1 MGQETTKKRKDQ
13 IVIGI
18 DFGSCGI
25 TFAYGFLDD
34 PTKTVYNGKF
44 AIQGINDKVSTEI
57 ILDEELKEVLCFG
70 NECSNYLNSIGN
82 KKYYHFKNIKM
93 NLYTKE
99 SEKKKGKK
107 DYTIK
112 ANNSNIKVNIEYIIT
127 LILKKVKEIA
137 LKQIKDNY
145 KNFNLK
151 NIHWTITVPAIWE
164 IKSKQIMINA
174 AQNAKMIRSD
184 DDPSNFFALEPE
196 AASIYYH
203 YSHQGIKN
211 EEIDTGKPFIL
222 CDLGSGTADIVTQ
235 KKDVVNNTIK
245 FEELHKPVGGDCGC
259 NKINEQFIDRVIIE
273 LFGKDCFDKTKEN
286 ICREHYNDWFEFEG
300 KIEDFKKK
308 FIDYKQLNDFYKV
321 DCEIFK
327 EFCKEELNALIEKFN
342 SKNPDWKLKSK
353 GSWKVLFPYKIIND
367 LMFELIHKIKNDYLL
382 KIIQA
387 QSKSKNK
394 EKIKTLVFTGGA
406 SSSPILF
413 SMLKNLDDLG
423 IKDFIKAENPEVA
436 IANGSVLYSYDHFI
450 ISPRK
455 AKFTFGIKSS
465 DIWDEKKHKNGG
477 IKVYDPLDKI
487 WRCKNSFTKF
497 ITEGANLRPDDEI
510 SHRFILNNSQ
520 ANVELFK
527 TSKKDAT
534 FTDEEGVE
542 KFGEFIINVEN
553 KFDESDK
560 EVEVK
565 MKLGGTFISAS
576 AIYCKTKD
584 KFKITCLYE

>member
-34 PTKTVYNGKF
+34 PNKTVFNGKF

-57 ILDEELKEVLCFG
+57 ILDDELKEVLCFG
-70 NECSNYLNSIGN
+70 NECSNYLSSIGD
-82 KKYYHFKNIKM
+82 KKYHHFKNIKM
-93 NLYTKE
+93 NLYTKD

-112 ANNSNIKVNIEYIIT
+112 ANNSNKKVDIEYIIT
-127 LILKKVKEIA
+127 LILKKVKAIA
-137 LKQIKDNY
+137 LKQIQDNY
-145 KNFNLK
+145 KDFNLK

-174 AQNAKMIRSD
+174 AQNAKMIRDD

-203 YSHQGIKN
+203 NSHQGIKN

-235 KKDVVNNTIK
+235 KKVVINNKIK
-245 FEELHKPVGGDCGC
+245 FEELYKPVGGDCGC
-259 NKINEQFIDRVIIE
+259 NKINEQFIERVIIE
-273 LFGKDCFDKTKEN
+273 LFGKDCYDKTKEKT
-286 ICREHYNDWFEFEG
+286 CRENYNDWFEFEG

-308 FIDYKQLNDFYKV
+308 FISYNQLNDFYRI
-321 DCEIFK
+321 DCEIFNG
-327 EFCKEELNALIEKFN
+327 FCKEELNTLIEKFN
-342 SKNPDWKLKSK
+342 SKNPEWKLKSQNN
-353 GSWKVLFPYKIIND
+353 SKVLFPYKIIND

-387 QSKSKNK
+387 QSESKNK

-406 SSSPILF
+406 SASPILF

-423 IKDFIKAENPEVA
+423 IKDFIKSENPEVA

-465 DIWDEKKHKNGG
+465 DVWDEKKHKNGG
-477 IKVYDPLDKI
+477 IKVYDPIDKI
-487 WRCKNSFTKF
+487 WRCKNSFTQF
-497 ITEGANLRPDDEI
+497 ITEGENLRPDDEI

-527 TSKKDAT
+527 TLKREAI
-534 FTDEEGVE
+534 FTDEKDVK

-553 KFDESDK
+553 KFDESNK

-584 KFKITCLYE
+584 EFKITCLYE

>member
-34 PTKTVYNGKF
+34 PNKTVYNGKF

-57 ILDEELKEVLCFG
+57 ILDEELKEVLSFG
-70 NECSNYLNSIGN
+70 NECSHYLSSIGN
-82 KKYYHFKNIKM
+82 KKYHHFKNIKM

-112 ANNSNIKVNIEYIIT
+112 ANNSNKKVDIEYIIT

-137 LKQIKDNY
+137 IEQIKD
-145 KNFNLK
+145 KFKDFNLK

-203 YSHQGIKN
+203 NSHQGIKN
-211 EEIDTGKPFIL
+211 EEIDSGKPFIL

-235 KKDVVNNTIK
+235 KKVVVNNAIK
-245 FEELHKPVGGDCGC
+245 FEELYKPVGGDCGC
-259 NKINEQFIDRVIIE
+259 NKINEQFIERVIIE
-273 LFGKDCFDKTKEN
+273 LFGKDCYDKAKEK
-286 ICREHYNDWFEFEG
+286 ICRENYNDWFEFEG

-308 FIDYKQLNDFYKV
+308 FINYDQLNDFYRI

-327 EFCKEELNALIEKFN
+327 DFCKEELNTLIEKFN
-342 SKNPDWKLKSK
+342 SKKPDWKLKSQ

-387 QSKSKNK
+387 QTKSKK
-394 EKIKTLVFTGGA
+394 VGKIKTLVFTGGA

-423 IKDFIKAENPEVA
+423 IKDFIKSENPEVA

-455 AKFTFGIKSS
+455 AKFTFGIKTS
-465 DIWDEKKHKNGG
+465 DIWDEKRHSKGG
-477 IKVYDPLDKI
+477 IKVYDPIDKL
-487 WRCKNSFTKF
+487 WRCKNSFTQF
-497 ITEGANLRPDDEI
+497 ITVEDNLRPDDEI
-510 SHRFILNNSQ
+510 SHKFILNNSQ

-527 TSKKDAT
+527 TLKREAI
-534 FTDEEGVE
+534 FTDEKGVE

-553 KFDESDK
+553 KFDESNK

-584 KFKITCLYE
+584 EFKITCLYE